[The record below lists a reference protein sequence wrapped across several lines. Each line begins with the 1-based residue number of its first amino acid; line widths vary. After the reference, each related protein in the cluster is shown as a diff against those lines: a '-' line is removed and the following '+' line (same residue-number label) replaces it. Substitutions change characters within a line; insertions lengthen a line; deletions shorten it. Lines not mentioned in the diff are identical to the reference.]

1 MPIGPLEVSAG
12 LIRPG
17 RSVELVEGALA
28 ADGRDVIRA
37 RAWRVRT
44 VDAMQLETATPEPPA
59 PPGPDRAE
67 ERAFFAV
74 EWDTGYHTA
83 MDVRF
88 ASGGFTEPGPAVA
101 WMRMRVP
108 LVEGAEPSQL
118 DRVLVASDSGNGVSA
133 ALDHHE
139 WVFINADVSVALR
152 RLPEGEWVC
161 LEAATY
167 AEPDGIG
174 LADTL
179 LRDERGMIGRATQS
193 LLVGPR

>member
-1 MPIGPLEVSAG
+1 MPIGRLEASAG
-12 LIRPG
+12 VVRPG
-17 RSVELVEGALA
+17 RSVELVEGTLA
-28 ADGRDVIRA
+28 AGGRDVIRA

-44 VDAMQLETATPEPPA
+44 VDELPLDPATPEPPA
-59 PPGPDRAE
+59 PPGPEDAH
-67 ERAFFAV
+67 ERPFFPV
-74 EWDTGYHTA
+74 SWDTGYHTA

-101 WMRMRVP
+101 WMRMGVP
-108 LVEGAEPSQL
+108 LVEGLEPSQL

-133 ALDHHE
+133 ALDYRE

-152 RLPEGEWVC
+152 RLPVGDWVC

-179 LRDERGMIGRATQS
+179 LHDERGMLGRATQS
-193 LLVGPR
+193 LLVGRR